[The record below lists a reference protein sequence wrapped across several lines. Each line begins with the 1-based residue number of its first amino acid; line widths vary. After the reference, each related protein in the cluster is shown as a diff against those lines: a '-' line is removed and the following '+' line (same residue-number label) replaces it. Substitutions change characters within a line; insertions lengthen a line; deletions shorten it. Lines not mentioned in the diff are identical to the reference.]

1 MAKYWKE
8 NQEGLLNDGEA
19 LTILMMLYNE
29 HPYVV
34 QLPCLNKQ
42 HKMTTDTL
50 NPRILYILQPKT
62 EKRIKDAER
71 RCISDGRSSCSHH
84 DHSHQWLYCCV
95 IYALATY
102 T

>member
-42 HKMTTDTL
+42 LQDDNRYAQPTYTIYSTTK
-50 NPRILYILQPKT
+50 NRK
-62 EKRIKDAER
+62 ENKRRIKIAYNLNK
-71 RCISDGRSSCSHH
+71 IINFSC
-84 DHSHQWLYCCV
+84 YIKI
-95 IYALATY
+95 IYR
-102 T
+102 

>member
-34 QLPCLNKQ
+34 QLPCLYYIFYNQKQ
-42 HKMTTDTL
+42 
-50 NPRILYILQPKT
+50 
-62 EKRIKDAER
+62 KRE
-71 RCISDGRSSCSHH
+71 
-84 DHSHQWLYCCV
+84 
-95 IYALATY
+95 
-102 T
+102 

>member
-1 MAKYWKE
+1 MVIKKIKDAKMAKYWKE

-42 HKMTTDTL
+42 LQDDNRYAQPTYTIYSTTK
-50 NPRILYILQPKT
+50 NRK
-62 EKRIKDAER
+62 ENKRRIKNS
-71 RCISDGRSSCSHH
+71 I
-84 DHSHQWLYCCV
+84 
-95 IYALATY
+95 
-102 T
+102 